1 MLLSSIRKRHTS
13 YVNQSINYNKI
24 KLRIRNITV
33 TKRKPAAKAAMSAR
47 QGWRGLGLPK
57 RASKRKC
64 SVVSGNFNLGVPLER
79 AERMRTIR
87 PARVMDFQAR
97 ASKLGVKITREEAEF
112 LQRRVLENRGRLT
125 DSPTKFTYYRY
136 HRYIRDRNLLE
147 LEREGILEAIEQP
160 EGASEATKKLIPIIG
175 IIGTISWAIT
185 GTQLAGECGMN
196 FFGCAFVGGVSSLG
210 GGKNC
215 FMSFFFSNSSFVT
228 NV

>member
-1 MLLSSIRKRHTS
+1 
-13 YVNQSINYNKI
+13 
-24 KLRIRNITV
+24 
-33 TKRKPAAKAAMSAR
+33 MSASR

-57 RASKRKC
+57 RALKRKC
-64 SVVSGNFNLGVPLER
+64 SVVSGNSNLGVTLER
-79 AERMRTIR
+79 AERMRTVK
-87 PARVMDFQAR
+87 PTRVMDFQSR

-112 LQRRVLENRGRLT
+112 LQRRVLENRVRRIDG
-125 DSPTKFTYYRY
+125 PTKVTYYRY

-215 FMSFFFSNSSFVT
+215 LMFFFFSTHRSLQMFIA
-228 NV
+228 